1 MAKHFP
7 KKHLYV
13 IIGVILLVL
22 VGLFAYAKLSPP
34 NQATFNAPGK
44 NWPSSKKVEDY
55 FIERLNMSPKEAS
68 EIRSKPGVDGK
79 VNLRIN
85 TNTTLDA
92 LVSNLFYYGFI
103 RDENS
108 FRYALEHTK
117 DVTPGESGK
126 VIIVDKGRTI
136 DTNAEY
142 RISEDMTA
150 WQIADILLNRPSG
163 HFTFDQYNYFFM
175 P

>member
-1 MAKHFP
+1 MAKRSSKNNLLILAGFT
-7 KKHLYV
+7 LL
-13 IIGVILLVL
+13 ILL
-22 VGLFAYAKLSPP
+22 GFFAYSQLSQPD
-34 NQATFNAPGK
+34 QTTFNAPGK
-44 NWPSSKKVEDY
+44 NWISSKKVEDY
-55 FIERLNMSPKEAS
+55 FIEKLNMSPLEAS

-85 TNTTLDA
+85 TNVTLNG

-117 DVTPGESGK
+117 DVTPGSNA
-126 VIIVDKGRTI
+126 IIIDKNRTI
-136 DTNAEY
+136 DKNAEY
-142 RISEDMTA
+142 RISEDMSA

>member
-1 MAKHFP
+1 MTKYSSKNNLLILAGFT
-7 KKHLYV
+7 LL
-13 IIGVILLVL
+13 ILL
-22 VGLFAYAKLSPP
+22 GFFAYSQISQPD
-34 NQATFNAPGK
+34 QTTFNAPGK
-44 NWPSSKKVEDY
+44 NWPSTKKVEDY
-55 FIERLNMSPKEAS
+55 FIERLNMTPKEAS

-85 TNTTLDA
+85 TDTTLDA

-117 DVTPGESGK
+117 DVTPSTNAI
-126 VIIVDKGRTI
+126 VVDKNRTI
-136 DTNAEY
+136 DKNAEY

>member
-1 MAKHFP
+1 MAKIAGFT
-7 KKHLYV
+7 LL
-13 IIGVILLVL
+13 ILL
-22 VGLFAYAKLSPP
+22 GFFAYSRMSQPD
-34 NQATFNAPGK
+34 QTTFNAPGK
-44 NWPSSKKVEDY
+44 VWNSPKKVEDY
-55 FIERLNMSPKEAS
+55 FIERLNMTPQEAS
-68 EIRSKPGVDGK
+68 GIRLRPGVDGK

-85 TNTTLDA
+85 TDTTLNG
-92 LVSNLFYYGFI
+92 LVGNLYYYGFI
-103 RDENS
+103 RDEDS

-126 VIIVDKGRTI
+126 VIKVDEGRTI

-142 RISEDMTA
+142 RISEDMSA

-163 HFTFDQYNYFFM
+163 HFAFDEYNYFFM